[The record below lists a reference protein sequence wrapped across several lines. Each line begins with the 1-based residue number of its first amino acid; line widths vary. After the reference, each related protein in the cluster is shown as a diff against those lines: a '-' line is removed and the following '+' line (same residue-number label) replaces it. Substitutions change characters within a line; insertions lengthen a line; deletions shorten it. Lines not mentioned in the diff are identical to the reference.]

1 MSPLVA
7 GESGALSTMQVPGRQ
22 GLPAPRPKGRS
33 PLRRPRFLPI
43 IACALLAVPASAQ
56 LFVNAPD
63 FSGPPVTGAEPGL
76 GLPLPGAT
84 PAELRAAVGWNLRAG
99 LNVAALQCQFEPA
112 LRTVP
117 NYNEGIAHH
126 SAELATI
133 YTTLGDYFKRVNGA
147 REGQRLFDDYN
158 TKTYNGFSTLYAQL
172 GFCQTGASIGRAV
185 LAAPKGGFGD
195 VARLRLREL
204 RNSLV
209 PAGDR
214 LTYTGAIRTLSTNL
228 TLPPLAAECYDRRDR
243 LRKRCG
249 GRA

>member
-1 MSPLVA
+1 MR
-7 GESGALSTMQVPGRQ
+7 LSNL
-22 GLPAPRPKGRS
+22 LPTLAV
-33 PLRRPRFLPI
+33 FLP
-43 IACALLAVPASAQ
+43 ALLAAAAPASAQ

-63 FSGPPVTGAEPGL
+63 FSGLPVTGSEPGL

-84 PAELRAAVGWNLRAG
+84 PTELAAAVSWNLRAG
-99 LNVAALQCQFEPA
+99 LNVAALQCQFEPT
-112 LRTVP
+112 LRTVQL
-117 NYNEGIAHH
+117 YNEGIAHH
-126 SAELATI
+126 SAELATV
-133 YTTLGDYFKRVNGA
+133 YTTLGDYFKRVHGP

-185 LAAPKGGFGD
+185 LAAPKGGFGE
-195 VARLRLREL
+195 VARLRLREF

-209 PAGDR
+209 PVSDR
-214 LTYTGAIRTLSTNL
+214 LAYTGAIRTIAAVQ
-228 TLPPLAAECYDRRDR
+228 LPPLSNECYDRRNR